1 MEDLLSRLAASTEA
15 KRVQFGEGFDAFAK
29 EHELLDWEGW
39 FHPYDD
45 ETYQAV
51 LRNISAEDIVLE
63 IGAGDLRLAL
73 QLAQRAQ
80 RVYAVEVH
88 SRLLGWAMRDIGRQL
103 PRNLHVLNANAL
115 EVEVPPHVT
124 VATLLMRHCA
134 HFGVYFDR
142 LQAAGCQRLITNAR
156 WKSGVEVIDLTAE
169 RAPFAQVSEGWY
181 ACCCGAVGYVG
192 QGERPE
198 AVAVEVSQC
207 PTCGT
212 GTPQRCKEEAG

>member
-1 MEDLLSRLAASTEA
+1 MKDLLSRMAASTEA
-15 KRVQFGEGFDAFAK
+15 RRVQFGEDFEAFAR
-29 EHELLDWEGW
+29 EQGLLDWEGW

-45 ETYQAV
+45 ETYGAV
-51 LRNISAEDIVLE
+51 LRNVGPSDVVLE

-73 QLAQRAQ
+73 QLAQRAR

-88 SRLLGWAMRDIGRQL
+88 ARLLGWAMRDIGRQL
-103 PRNLHVLNANAL
+103 PHNLHVLNANAL

-134 HFGVYFDR
+134 HLSTYLDR

-169 RAPFAQVSEGWY
+169 RTPFAEVSEGWY
-181 ACCCGAVGYVG
+181 ACRCGAVGYVG
-192 QGERPE
+192 KGERSE
-198 AVAVEVSQC
+198 ADAVEVSDC
-207 PTCGT
+207 PSCGA
-212 GTPQRCKEEAG
+212 GVGPQHAEEAG